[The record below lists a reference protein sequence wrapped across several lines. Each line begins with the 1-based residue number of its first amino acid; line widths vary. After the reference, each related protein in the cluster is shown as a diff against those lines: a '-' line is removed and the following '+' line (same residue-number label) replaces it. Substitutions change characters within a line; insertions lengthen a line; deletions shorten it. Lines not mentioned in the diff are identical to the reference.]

1 MRKFFTPRN
10 IILIIV
16 VLVAMIGSAV
26 LLKVPLPTIVL
37 PAEKVFTV
45 AGIPVTNTFF
55 ATLIADVILILLAIF
70 ATRKMKDIPSGLQNL
85 IEWFIEG
92 FHNLSVDVAGKA
104 NAARFF
110 PLFMTI
116 LMFVLVANW
125 MGLIPGADSIG
136 KLEPLETAYEIAGVT
151 TGYKI
156 TELPL
161 GIRTLTAEKVTL
173 TDEQKAEIDARP
185 AEAEAA
191 AEHGEEESH
200 VSKVGAYVL
209 APYVR
214 GATTDL
220 NVPLA
225 LALISVFWTQVIG
238 FQALGVGYMRKFIMP
253 PMTGIKVID
262 IFIGIL
268 EFISEIAKI
277 ISFTFRLFGNVFAGM
292 VLLFVMTFLVPFIVP
307 LPFYG
312 LEVFV
317 GFMQAFVF
325 AFLTLIF
332 MSMAVVGHGHD
343 EHH

>member
-55 ATLIADVILILLAIF
+55 ATVITDVILILLAIF

-85 IEWFIEG
+85 IEWFVEG

-125 MGLIPGADSIG
+125 MGLVPGVDSIG

-156 TELPL
+156 KELPL
-161 GIRTLTAEKVTL
+161 
-173 TDEQKAEIDARP
+173 
-185 AEAEAA
+185 
-191 AEHGEEESH
+191 S
-200 VSKVGAYVL
+200 
-209 APYVR
+209 
-214 GATTDL
+214 
-220 NVPLA
+220 
-225 LALISVFWTQVIG
+225 LIHI
-238 FQALGVGYMRKFIMP
+238 
-253 PMTGIKVID
+253 
-262 IFIGIL
+262 
-268 EFISEIAKI
+268 
-277 ISFTFRLFGNVFAGM
+277 
-292 VLLFVMTFLVPFIVP
+292 
-307 LPFYG
+307 
-312 LEVFV
+312 
-317 GFMQAFVF
+317 
-325 AFLTLIF
+325 
-332 MSMAVVGHGHD
+332 
-343 EHH
+343 